1 VRITYP
7 SVNHTTKLTIIAIII
22 VAFFVSCE
30 RKIASKTNES
40 DFSSL
45 VDEKAFWSEWI
56 STHMPNT
63 CPLEPF
69 FLENDGQS
77 TKDIDDELREIANN
91 SKDFVLIIRVNV
103 ENCLFDIVTLSKD
116 KNWKQSK
123 WEYHGIDGWSASV
136 KDANN
141 INENVLMSLSNNS
154 VYVDA
159 LDEFIFHADSDY
171 VFLRF
176 NGKCSRFAIYNP
188 QYEDASHYYSDD
200 ETRLKIGR
208 DPVAAS
214 LKSLFEVVE
223 IK

>member
-1 VRITYP
+1 VRIIYQN
-7 SVNHTTKLTIIAIII
+7 VNRITKVTIFAIII

-30 RKIASKTNES
+30 RKTTSKTNES
-40 DFSSL
+40 DFLSL

-103 ENCLFDIVTLSKD
+103 ENGLFDIVTLSKD
-116 KNWKQSK
+116 KKWKQSK
-123 WEYHGIDGWSASV
+123 WEYLGVDGWRTSV
-136 KDANN
+136 KDATNV
-141 INENVLMSLSNNS
+141 NENVLMSLSNNG

-171 VFLRF
+171 IFLRF
-176 NGKCSRFAIYNP
+176 NGKCSRIAIYNP
-188 QYEDASHYYSDD
+188 QYEDASHYDSDD
-200 ETRLKIGR
+200 ETRLKIDR

-214 LKSLFEVVE
+214 LKSLFEWME
-223 IK
+223 LK